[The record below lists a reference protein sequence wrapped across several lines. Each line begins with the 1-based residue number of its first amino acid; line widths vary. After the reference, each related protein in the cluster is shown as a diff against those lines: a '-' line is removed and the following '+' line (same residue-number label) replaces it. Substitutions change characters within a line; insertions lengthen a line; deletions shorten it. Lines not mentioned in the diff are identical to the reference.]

1 MIFVIGSSFFARN
14 QVGDI
19 VDLME
24 MVFTLDSKWA
34 KKDPSDPK
42 IRILRASLNTSNDFC
57 EFFRCDIRDQR
68 TKLHQKSASP
78 VRASGIVVCRYTLIY
93 RKGLGLA
100 VLCLVINTGKV
111 MGWRGC
117 VW

>member
-78 VRASGIVVCRYTLIY
+78 VRASGIVVCRYTL
-93 RKGLGLA
+93 
-100 VLCLVINTGKV
+100 VISLILSITIVN
-111 MGWRGC
+111 
-117 VW
+117 

>member
-68 TKLHQKSASP
+68 TKLHQKKCLAP
-78 VRASGIVVCRYTLIY
+78 LILRNCRQTLHPRWPFMTAVCLSSQ
-93 RKGLGLA
+93 
-100 VLCLVINTGKV
+100 
-111 MGWRGC
+111 
-117 VW
+117 

>member
-78 VRASGIVVCRYTLIY
+78 VRASGIVVCRYTLLHIPLTPTY
-93 RKGLGLA
+93 HY
-100 VLCLVINTGKV
+100 TSTYH
-111 MGWRGC
+111 
-117 VW
+117 

>member
-78 VRASGIVVCRYTLIY
+78 VRASGIVVCRYTLVCMSKRPDKYFIMTS
-93 RKGLGLA
+93 
-100 VLCLVINTGKV
+100 LCD
-111 MGWRGC
+111 
-117 VW
+117 